1 MRVKVGGT
9 LKQVGTYAG
18 EFNPSSGLPGS
29 GSGRGGAILKG
40 DFWKASATGTIA
52 DLEPFTVFQIGD
64 LLYANK
70 NNAQFA
76 ADFFGDRSGET
87 ASIQTVTSAATVTA
101 LSTNDYVNITAQ
113 AEALT
118 IANPSGTPS
127 NFDMIVY
134 RIEDNGTARAITF
147 GAQFRAIGVTL
158 PTTTVLGKI
167 LYLVTVYHSTD
178 VKWDVVSVIQ
188 QA

>member
-1 MRVKVGGT
+1 MTAVRV
-9 LKQVGTYAG
+9 
-18 EFNPSSGLPGS
+18 ERGS
-29 GSGRGGAILKG
+29 R
-40 DFWKASATGTIA
+40 
-52 DLEPFTVFQIGD
+52 VVIGPI
-64 LLYANK
+64 
-70 NNAQFA
+70 Q
-76 ADFFGDRSGET
+76 DRL
-87 ASIQTVTSAATVTA
+87 SIQTVTSAATVTA